1 MKKDRMNYMQ
11 RRRKKNPQEEKHG
24 NIWQEKK

>member
-11 RRRKKNPQEEKHG
+11 RRREKKTQEEKHG
-24 NIWQEKK
+24 NIWQKKK

>member
-11 RRRKKNPQEEKHG
+11 RRREKKTREEKQG
-24 NIWQEKK
+24 NIWQKKK